1 MCSLGHSFS
10 FLACVLFLCSIEL
23 HAVCICF
30 VRILCG
36 PFSLLT
42 VTVHAAGQCFLA
54 SFFFYHVLE
63 VFGVFAAT
71 KFIGPFFL
79 CVFFLLD
86 SSWFFL
92 MAQERWADAVD
103 TPTSSISEP
112 CGPTPA
118 VAMLVV
124 VPDTLRMFPMQ
135 VLRQPTLLAASCA
148 ERPAPSRSA
157 VSSAD
162 LGRWLCTS
170 QVPLPL
176 ALRDEVNS
184 FIGWLL
190 EFLCDMP
197 LHRNVRMQIQFHVWQ
212 NSLRLR
218 VAIYR
223 LRWFQVFAI
232 YGVEL

>member
-1 MCSLGHSFS
+1 M
-10 FLACVLFLCSIEL
+10 
-23 HAVCICF
+23 
-30 VRILCG
+30 
-36 PFSLLT
+36 
-42 VTVHAAGQCFLA
+42 
-54 SFFFYHVLE
+54 LE
-63 VFGVFAAT
+63 VLGVSAAT
-71 KFIGPFFL
+71 RFIGPFF
-79 CVFFLLD
+79 CVCFSLLD
-86 SSWFFL
+86 SSWFLL

-112 CGPTPA
+112 CGPTPP

-124 VPDTLRMFPMQ
+124 VPDILRVVPMQ
-135 VLRQPTLLAASCA
+135 VLRQSTLLAASCA

-162 LGRWLCTS
+162 LGRWLCAS

-197 LHRNVRMQIQFHVWQ
+197 LRRNVRMQIQLHVWQ

-218 VAIYR
+218 VAIYP